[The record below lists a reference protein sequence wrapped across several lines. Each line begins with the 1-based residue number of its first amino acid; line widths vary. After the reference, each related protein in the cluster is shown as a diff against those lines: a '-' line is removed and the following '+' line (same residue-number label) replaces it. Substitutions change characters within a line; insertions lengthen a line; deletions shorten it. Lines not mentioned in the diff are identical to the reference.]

1 MQDAPLATLLAD
13 SPVIAAFAD
22 DKAAAE
28 EVWESPVYEEV
39 FNDAVTLE
47 TLGESSGYASRHATV
62 SHLYTWITADGQE
75 HTGLKAIRTDWR
87 ASPGAWYSLQQRVCM
102 PLTVKH

>member
-1 MQDAPLATLLAD
+1 MQDAPLATILAD

-39 FNDAVTLE
+39 FNDATTLE
-47 TLGESSGYASRHATV
+47 VLGESAGYASRLSRHATV
-62 SHLYTWITADGQE
+62 SHITHLISLGI
-75 HTGLKAIRTDWR
+75 GLE
-87 ASPGAWYSLQQRVCM
+87 QM
-102 PLTVKH
+102 